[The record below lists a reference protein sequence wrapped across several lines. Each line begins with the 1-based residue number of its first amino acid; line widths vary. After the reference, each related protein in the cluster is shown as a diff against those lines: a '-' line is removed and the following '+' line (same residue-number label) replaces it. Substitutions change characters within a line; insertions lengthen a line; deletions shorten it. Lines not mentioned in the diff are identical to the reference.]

1 MKIENRQIE
10 KFGFSKSVM
19 NILEGLF
26 VGFASAV
33 PFFQVKSLKETMS
46 LREYPF
52 RRIEKKEKNKVLL
65 TNGINDDPYKASLL
79 KELGILFSLRFTY
92 LLGAIL
98 GFALF
103 FFIPFNSLLSSYPF
117 AIYGSL
123 ALGGLGF
130 LIFEAAKMFKNAEK
144 KRHLLPSLGIFLFS
158 GAIFYVFL
166 RFFSTSLYQIWV
178 SDKFLSFYFL
188 IVFLVSG
195 FILVFSGMGIST
207 IFFMTGNFIS
217 VSNYF
222 NCMLYEKGPIKI
234 ALICLIGFLVGGFFA
249 LLLKRKGEFV
259 MEKAS
264 LNSGI
269 YVAGIFYIMTTF
281 IKPPYLTSVSSVLA
295 QWLTIGT
302 CFAVSLLVPIALG
315 IHQFV
320 SKKDKID
327 KESL

>member
-10 KFGFSKSVM
+10 KFSFSKSVM

-65 TNGINDDPYKASLL
+65 TNGIDDDPYKVSLL

-103 FFIPFNSLLSSYPF
+103 FFIPFGNLLSSYPF
-117 AIYGSL
+117 ALYGSL
-123 ALGGLGF
+123 ALSGLGF
-130 LIFEAAKMFKNAEK
+130 LIFEVAKMFKNEEK
-144 KRHLLPSLGIFLFS
+144 KRHLLPSLFI
-158 GAIFYVFL
+158 
-166 RFFSTSLYQIWV
+166 
-178 SDKFLSFYFL
+178 
-188 IVFLVSG
+188 FLVSG
-195 FILVFSGMGIST
+195 AVFYVYLKFFSSLLDPIWTSDTFLSLYFVIAFLISGFVLVFSGMGIST
-207 IFFMTGNFIS
+207 IFFVSGNFIS

-222 NCMLYEKGPIKI
+222 NHMLYEKGPIKM
-234 ALICLIGFLVGGFFA
+234 ALFCLIGFLVGGFFA
-249 LLLKRKGEFV
+249 LLLKRRGDFAL
-259 MEKAS
+259 EKAS

-269 YVAGIFYIMTTF
+269 YVAGIFYIMTTY
-281 IKPPYLTSVSSVLA
+281 IKPPYLTSVSTVLA

-315 IHQFV
+315 IHQFL

>member
-1 MKIENRQIE
+1 MKTEHRQIE
-10 KFGFSKSVM
+10 KSSFSKSIM

-33 PFFQVKSLKETMS
+33 PFFQTKSLKETMS

-52 RRIEKKEKNKVLL
+52 RRIEKKEKNQILL
-65 TNGINDDPYKASLL
+65 TCGINDDPYKISLL

-92 LLGAIL
+92 LLGAII

-103 FFIPFNSLLSSYPF
+103 FFIPFESLLSSYPL
-117 AIYGSL
+117 ALYGSL
-123 ALGGLGF
+123 ALSGLGF
-130 LIFEAAKMFKNAEK
+130 LIFEVAKMFKNEEK
-144 KRHLLPSLGIFLFS
+144 KKHLFSSLCIFLVS
-158 GAIFYVFL
+158 GAVFYVFL
-166 RFFSTSLYQIWV
+166 KFFSSSLNQIWV
-178 SDKFLSFYFL
+178 SDSFLSLYFL
-188 IVFLVSG
+188 IAFLVSG
-195 FILVFSGMGIST
+195 FVLVFSGMGIST
-207 IFFMTGNFIS
+207 LFFMTGNFIS

-222 NCMLYEKGPIKI
+222 NHMLYEKGPLKM
-234 ALICLIGFLVGGFFA
+234 ALFCLVGFLIGGFFA
-249 LLLKRKGEFV
+249 LLLKRRGDFV
-259 MEKAS
+259 LEKAG

-281 IKPPYLTSVSSVLA
+281 IKPPYLTSVSSELA

-302 CFAVSLLVPIALG
+302 SLAVSLLVPIALG